1 LSEYLALKYGPQ
13 VVYMDFRDF
22 LVLAYIHGGGGGVAL
37 AYPLCKIKSIA
48 EKIKDC
54 PSLWLGVALKNLG
67 VAFGLHLGTLEG
79 S

>member
-1 LSEYLALKYGPQ
+1 
-13 VVYMDFRDF
+13 MDFRDF

-54 PSLWLGVALKNLG
+54 PSLWLGGSLKFTR
-67 VAFGLHLGTLEG
+67 VAFGFHLGRDWGE
-79 S
+79 